1 MTSGSHVTPV
11 VQLHSTRN
19 YGGGMEV
26 GTRTL
31 SILTISFATT
41 TAIYACKS
49 QPTPLIGHRAVWLRF
64 QSQLPHFDRTIE
76 ELMDMSSSTEPYVDG
91 VCSVSIESMVSECGT
106 AAKALENAIH
116 TDISQ
121 VATLALKSLNA
132 AFDAIDHACT
142 LLRDVKMDTREAMKV
157 QAHQLNSH
165 FATAKQDWVEIEEIT
180 ARASQNTK
188 NFQHTTLDQ
197 TIKSIGSV
205 EMELSG
211 QMNKTRLAKMQIERR
226 LASLRQQLNAY
237 RERATH
243 AKSQSQDAHNR
254 TIIFSIVSNVKW
266 DTAVTENRN

>member
-1 MTSGSHVTPV
+1 MTSGSHVTRV
-11 VQLHSTRN
+11 VQLRSTRN
-19 YGGGMEV
+19 YGEGMEV

-31 SILTISFATT
+31 SILTISLATT

-49 QPTPLIGHRAVWLRF
+49 QPTPLISRRAVWLRF

-76 ELMDMSSSTEPYVDG
+76 ELMDTSSSTEPYVEG
-91 VCSVSIESMVSECGT
+91 VLSVSVESVVSECGT

-121 VATLALKSLNA
+121 GATLALKSLNA

-142 LLRDVKMDTREAMKV
+142 LLRGVKTDTREAMKV

-165 FATAKQDWVEIEEIT
+165 FAAARQDWVEIGEIA

-197 TIKSIGSV
+197 TIMSIGSA
-205 EMELSG
+205 EMEFSG
-211 QMNKTRLAKMQIERR
+211 QMNKTRLAKVQIEGR

-237 RERATH
+237 REATTH
-243 AKSQSQDAHNR
+243 AKSQSQGAHNR
-254 TIIFSIVSNVKW
+254 TVIFSIVSDVQLGQRIGT
-266 DTAVTENRN
+266 DHS